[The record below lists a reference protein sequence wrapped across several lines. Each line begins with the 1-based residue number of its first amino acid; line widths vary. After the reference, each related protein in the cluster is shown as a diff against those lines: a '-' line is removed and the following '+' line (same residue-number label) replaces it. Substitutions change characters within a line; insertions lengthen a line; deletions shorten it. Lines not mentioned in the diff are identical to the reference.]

1 MTSSSP
7 LTAPIPVV
15 PSNRSS
21 YPGESLSTASRVL
34 YVLVLGALVAL
45 GPFTIDLYL
54 PALPLLA
61 QEFVAPEATIQLTLT
76 ATMIGFGLGQLVIGP
91 WSDTVGRRLPLVIA
105 TTLHVGA
112 SIGVAFSPDL
122 TWVLVFRVLQGVGA
136 AGGGVV
142 AMATVRDLFGGQPLV
157 RMLSR
162 LALVTGLAPILAPV
176 IGSQL
181 LVLLDW
187 RGLFVALAGYGLV
200 VVALT
205 TLLITETLPVE
216 RRRLRGHSTA
226 RQRYRA
232 VLSDRVFIG
241 VALIAGLMFSG
252 LFAYLSSSSFVF
264 QEVYGLNAQQYGALF
279 AINSLGLA
287 VASQVSSRLMRRF
300 PPARIL
306 TISLPVMA
314 VAGFAAAAIAT
325 TGELSFLPIAACM
338 FVFLTGAGLSFPC
351 IQVTALAPHGA
362 EAGTAAALLGA
373 INFGLAS
380 LAAPIVGAF
389 GTASAIPM
397 GVAMGACLSVAI
409 VLLWIVVRPLRAK
422 VVGSSDGD
430 LSSSVH

>member
-1 MTSSSP
+1 MTT
-7 LTAPIPVV
+7 LTHPGDALP
-15 PSNRSS
+15 RSS
-21 YPGESLSTASRVL
+21 RLL

-54 PALPLLA
+54 PALPL
-61 QEFVAPEATIQLTLT
+61 VADELKAAESTIQLTLT
-76 ATMIGFGLGQLVIGP
+76 ATMIGFGVGQLVIGP
-91 WSDTVGRRLPLVIA
+91 WSDTVGRRLPLILA
-105 TTLHVGA
+105 ATLHVGA
-112 SIGVAFSPDL
+112 SLGVAFAPDI

-162 LALVTGLAPILAPV
+162 LALVTGLAPVIAPV

-181 LVLLDW
+181 LVALDW
-187 RGLFVALAGYGLV
+187 RGLFVSLAGYGIV
-200 VVALT
+200 VTVLAA
-205 TLLITETLPVE
+205 TLIVETLPPE
-216 RRRLRGHSTA
+216 RRRVRGHSTPW
-226 RQRYRA
+226 QRYRA

-264 QEVYGLNAQQYGALF
+264 QEVYGLDAQQYGIVF
-279 AINSLGLA
+279 AVNSIGLA
-287 VASQVSSRLMRRF
+287 AASQVSSRLMRRF
-300 PPARIL
+300 APPKIL
-306 TISLPVMA
+306 TISLPIMA
-314 VAGFAAAAIAT
+314 LAGFAAA
-325 TGELSFLPIAACM
+325 TGAAMGAPFGVIVACTFL
-338 FVFLTGAGLSFPC
+338 FLTCAGLSFPC

-380 LAAPIVGAF
+380 LAAPLVGLF

-397 GVAMGACLSVAI
+397 GLAMGIAISIAI
-409 VLLWIVVRPLRAK
+409 VLLWVVVRPLRSKPIADDDADFAPA
-422 VVGSSDGD
+422 G
-430 LSSSVH
+430 H